1 MQTTNNSTQNLTL
14 VIDQGS
20 HASRIVLF
28 SETGKQLYQ
37 DSVSISTHSPADGL
51 FEQDANEIL
60 NSINTLLDRLE
71 PRFTGKIKNC
81 SLCTQRST
89 VVAWHKQTGETL
101 SPAISWRDRRN
112 QPLQETLEFARKDI
126 QKITGL
132 PLSPHYSA
140 SKMHWLL
147 EHNKKVKQAATEQQL
162 CLAPLA
168 SFLVF
173 HLLKNRPYVLD
184 HCNAQRSQLFDIET
198 LNWSEPLLT
207 LFQIG
212 RDFLPTCQAV
222 VSLYGE
228 LEKYNIPMTSVC
240 GDQNAALHAYPALL
254 KDQALVNIGT
264 GAFVLSPSPEKNDSN
279 RLLRSITYS
288 KDKDIRYAT
297 EGTVNGAGTAI
308 DQASKIRPSLSSI
321 LSDDIFKHL
330 PQWLAEKKRPAIFI
344 NTVAGLGSPW
354 WCDGGKAGFISA
366 EEINPGDA
374 YVAIIESIIF
384 LIFSN
389 IQQFKILPSTLYISG
404 GLSKLDGLC
413 QSLANLSQ
421 AKVIRLSE
429 TESTARGSAWLANQI
444 DNSTDQ
450 WQPLKIKQK
459 FIPIDDTNMDQ
470 RYQQFV
476 GELEKRCH
484 SD

>member
-1 MQTTNNSTQNLTL
+1 MKTTNNSTQDLTL

-28 SETGKQLYQ
+28 SETGTLVYI
-37 DSVSISTHSPADGL
+37 DSISIATHSPTEGQ

-60 NSINTLLDRLE
+60 TSINTLLDLLG
-71 PRFTGKIKNC
+71 PDFTGKIKNC

-112 QPLQETLEFARKDI
+112 QPLQETLEYARKDI
-126 QKITGL
+126 QQITGL

-140 SKMHWLL
+140 SKMHWLIK
-147 EHNKKVKQAATEQQL
+147 HNKKIKQAAAKQQL

-168 SFLVF
+168 SFLIF

-207 LFQIG
+207 LFQI
-212 RDFLPTCQAV
+212 DKNFLPKCQAV

-228 LEKYNIPMTSVC
+228 LKKYNIPMTSVC
-240 GDQNAALHAYPALL
+240 GDQNAALHAYPAMQNH
-254 KDQALVNIGT
+254 QALINIGT
-264 GAFVLSPSPEKNDSN
+264 GAFVLSPSPEKNNTN

-288 KDKDIRYAT
+288 KDKDVSYTT

-308 DQASKIRPSLSSI
+308 DQAAEIKPSLNSI
-321 LSDDIFKHL
+321 LADDIFKLL
-330 PQWLAEKKRPAIFI
+330 PHWLSEKKQPAIFI

-354 WCDGGKAGFISA
+354 WCDGGEATFLGA
-366 EEINPGDA
+366 EEISPRDA

-389 IQQFKILPSTLYISG
+389 IKQLKILPSTLYISG

-413 QSLANLSQ
+413 QSLANLSH
-421 AKVIRLSE
+421 AKVIRFSE

-444 DNSTDQ
+444 DNSTTR
-450 WQPLKIKQK
+450 WKPLKIEQT
-459 FIPIDDTNMDQ
+459 FIPINDKNIDQ

-484 SD
+484 ND

>member
-1 MQTTNNSTQNLTL
+1 METNKNNIQDLTL

-28 SETGKQLYQ
+28 SETGKQVYLDYI
-37 DSVSISTHSPADGL
+37 SISTHSPAEGE
-51 FEQDANEIL
+51 FEQDADEIL
-60 NSINTLLDRLE
+60 NSINTLLGNLDSGLLR
-71 PRFTGKIKNC
+71 RVKNC

-89 VVAWHKQTGETL
+89 VVAWNKLTGETL

-112 QPLQETLEFARKDI
+112 PSFLQTLEYAHKDI

-140 SKMHWLL
+140 NKMRWLL
-147 EHNKKVKQAATEQQL
+147 KHNKTVKQAATGQQL

-173 HLLKNRPYVLD
+173 HLLKNQPYVID
-184 HCNAQRSQLFDIET
+184 HCNAQRSQLFDIGT

-207 LFQIG
+207 LFQID
-212 RDFLPTCQAV
+212 RDFLPECQSV
-222 VSLYGE
+222 VSFYGE
-228 LEKYNIPMTSVC
+228 LKKHNIPMTSVC
-240 GDQNAALHAYPALL
+240 GDQNAALHAYPAMQ
-254 KDQALVNIGT
+254 DNQALVNIGT
-264 GAFVLSPSPEKNDSN
+264 GAFVLSPSPEKSNAN

-288 KDKDIRYAT
+288 KDQDVSYAT

-308 DQASKIRPSLSSI
+308 DLAAEIRPSLNSV
-321 LSDDIFKHL
+321 LADDIFKHL
-330 PQWLAEKKRPAIFI
+330 PHWLSENKQPAIFI

-354 WCDGGKAGFISA
+354 WCDGGDACFIGE
-366 EEINPGDA
+366 EEISPGEA

-384 LIFSN
+384 LIFAN
-389 IQQFKILPSTLYISG
+389 IKQLKTPPSTLYISG
-404 GLSKLDGLC
+404 GLSRLDGLC
-413 QSLANLSQ
+413 QRLANLSH
-421 AKVIRLSE
+421 AKTIRFTE
-429 TESTARGSAWLANQI
+429 TESTALGSAWLANQLN
-444 DNSTDQ
+444 DSTNQ
-450 WQPLKIKQK
+450 WQALKIEQT
-459 FIPIDDTNMDQ
+459 FIPISDKNIDQ

-476 GELEKRCH
+476 GELKKRCY